1 MKPQITIRVVLVDP
15 PKGVAFALQ
24 RGRSDLVQ
32 AIAKSA
38 AHMVFEFSVVV
49 ADLTTHPIRMTGEF
63 TQGPAAVRF
72 VYINVGTAAG
82 QFGSP
87 WTRRVKVPIYRID
100 RRLAEAVLDDPVK
113 ALECRIAGT
122 GRDGSPACASVP
134 LLSGWTVVRSGS
146 SDE

>member
-1 MKPQITIRVVLVDP
+1 MLAKPQIILRVVLVDP

-24 RGRSDLVQ
+24 RGRSDVTQ

-38 AHMVFEFSVVV
+38 AQMVFEFPVVV
-49 ADLTTHPIRMTGEF
+49 ADLTTQPIRMTGEF

-72 VYINVGTAAG
+72 VYINVGTSAG

-87 WTRRVKVPIYRID
+87 WTRRIKVPIFGIARS
-100 RRLAEAVLDDPVK
+100 LAEAVLDDSGK
-113 ALECRIAGT
+113 ALQCRIAGM

-134 LLSGWTVVRSGS
+134 LLGEWKVVDRQRA
-146 SDE
+146 